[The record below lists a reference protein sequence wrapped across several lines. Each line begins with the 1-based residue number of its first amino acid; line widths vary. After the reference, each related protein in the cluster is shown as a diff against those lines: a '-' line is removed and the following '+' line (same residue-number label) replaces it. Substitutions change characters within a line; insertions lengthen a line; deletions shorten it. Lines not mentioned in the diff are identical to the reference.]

1 MDHVGDLM
9 SLHAITKTIEVIR
22 NRFIFEDRVRIS
34 EFVDMFTDNLYK
46 VLPKRWVKPVHE
58 FLDHLVDE
66 LMWI

>member
-1 MDHVGDLM
+1 MAYIISKTLE
-9 SLHAITKTIEVIR
+9 SLR

-34 EFVDMFTDNLYK
+34 EFIDIITDNLYK
-46 VLPKRWVKPVHE
+46 VLPKDWVKPVHM